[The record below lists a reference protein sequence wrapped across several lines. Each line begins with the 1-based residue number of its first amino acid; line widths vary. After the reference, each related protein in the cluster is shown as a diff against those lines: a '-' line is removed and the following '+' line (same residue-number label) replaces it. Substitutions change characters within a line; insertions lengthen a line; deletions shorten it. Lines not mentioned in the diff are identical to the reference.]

1 LYGPRKSHPPALCP
15 NSSFDAIFEYPAG
28 VIYVLKG
35 ELNTVCC
42 KILISHSSVA
52 EDSSSLGCEAVLRQY
67 NLLSGAAVIW

>member
-35 ELNTVCC
+35 ELNRIYC
-42 KILISHSSVA
+42 KILISHSGVA
-52 EDSSSLGCEAVLRQY
+52 EDSSSLGCGAVFK
-67 NLLSGAAVIW
+67 AT